1 LKEPVICDSACL
13 IALERIG
20 RLDLLPALF
29 DPVWIPPAVQE
40 EFGRPLDWLN
50 IQAPSDRALV
60 VALGMLVDSGEAE
73 ALALACERQWTIVLD
88 DRQARSV
95 GKRLGLKMIGTVAVV
110 VRAKKLGLISAV
122 APLLQNLA
130 DHGFRVS
137 EALLKEALDMAGE

>member
-29 DPVWIPPAVQE
+29 DPVRIPPAVQE
-40 EFGRPLDWLN
+40 EFGHTLEWLSV
-50 IQAPSDRALV
+50 QAPADRALV
-60 VALGMLVDSGEAE
+60 AALGMLVDSGEAE
-73 ALALACERQWTIVLD
+73 ALALACERDWPIILD

-95 GKRLGLKMIGTVAVV
+95 GKRLGIKMIGTVAVI

-122 APLLQNLA
+122 APLLKNLA
-130 DHGFRVS
+130 NHGFRVS
-137 EALLKEALDMAGE
+137 EALLREALDMAGE